1 MEIIVK
7 TKVAIDQIRHG
18 HIRKYIRNTLDPASQ
33 QLPLIDLT
41 LSLMLHAGRWWC
53 VAMPPRTVHNQ
64 KSNKQTNKIQHPIF
78 FFRCFSTYLTVKYN
92 MQILRRCR
100 QCEKHIKTIF
110 YYTQEDYINF
120 QFHTKKKHL
129 PHCGTFVS
137 PSPIHRPVWLI
148 NSLSLSRSLSF
159 SPSLV
164 CCVCIIFAIT
174 AILH

>member
-1 MEIIVK
+1 
-7 TKVAIDQIRHG
+7 
-18 HIRKYIRNTLDPASQ
+18 
-33 QLPLIDLT
+33 
-41 LSLMLHAGRWWC
+41 MLAVGDVLQCHRE
-53 VAMPPRTVHNQ
+53 RFTIKNQ
-64 KSNKQTNKIQHPIF
+64 TNKQTKFNTQF
-78 FFRCFSTYLTVKYN
+78 FYRCFSTYLTVKYN

-148 NSLSLSRSLSF
+148 NSLSLSRSLSL
-159 SPSLV
+159 SLPLSSVACVSYLPSQRYFIKLQPR
-164 CCVCIIFAIT
+164 T
-174 AILH
+174 TD